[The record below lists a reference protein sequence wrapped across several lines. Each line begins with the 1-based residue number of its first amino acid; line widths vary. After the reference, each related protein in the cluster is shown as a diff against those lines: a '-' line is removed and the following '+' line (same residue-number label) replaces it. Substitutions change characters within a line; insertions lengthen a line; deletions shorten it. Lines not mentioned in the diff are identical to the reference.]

1 MLMGVQSFY
10 DETGAGMNILKHV
23 GNTPL
28 VKLKNSSPNPRV
40 NIFAKLEMANPTG
53 SLKDRIALYMI
64 EQAEKRGELEEG
76 MTIIEATS
84 GNTGI
89 ALGMVAAVKGYKLKL
104 FMLESKTIERR
115 KLLKYWGADLVLTT
129 KDDPD
134 SHIKEASAL
143 AKAEPDNYF
152 YINQNENPD
161 NVWAHYHGTGQEV
174 AEQMLPHGTIDYFLT
189 GFGTGGCLMGVGK
202 YFRDN
207 GIEAKLVGV
216 EPKTPKEGI
225 DGLKNRYEEYQPP
238 IYEREMLHETIDV
251 EGPDAVAVTKSIAAN
266 EGLIA
271 GISSGAQ
278 LWAAQQLALK
288 MESGN
293 IVVVFCDRGERYFST
308 DVFKFDV

>member
-1 MLMGVQSFY
+1 
-10 DETGAGMNILKHV
+10 MNILDHI

-28 VKLKNSSPNPRV
+28 VLLKNSSPNPDV
-40 NIFAKLEMANPTG
+40 NIYAKLEMCNPTG

-64 EQAEKRGELEEG
+64 EQAEKRGELSEG

-134 SHIKEASAL
+134 SHIKEASKL
-143 AKAEPDNYF
+143 AQDEPDNYF

-161 NVWAHYHGTGQEV
+161 NVWAHYHGTGREI
-174 AEQMLPHGTIDYFLT
+174 AMQMKEHGDIDYFLT
-189 GFGTGGCLMGVGK
+189 GFGTGGCMMGVGN

-207 GIEAKLVGV
+207 DMDVKLIGV
-216 EPKTPKEGI
+216 EPLTPKEGI
-225 DGLKNRYEEYQPP
+225 DGLKNRDEEYQPP
-238 IYEREMLHETIDV
+238 IYERGLLHKTTDV
-251 EGPDAVAVTKSIAAN
+251 KGDDAIAVTKSIAAN

-278 LWAAQQLALK
+278 LWAAQQLAK
-288 MESGN
+288 TIDRGN